1 MKNLFFKNKFNIWMF
16 FSLTIVGLISCQNE
30 ISLFEKNTVWQ
41 LVTEDSVYYEFYY
54 DNNQQFIFD
63 GKYAGLA
70 LVLHYDSISFDVFL
84 AEICRSKDLKTDSAI
99 IHSYFLKYCINN
111 ITITEIKPIGSF
123 FYRISSDQHDN
134 YMLYSREAYKR
145 WRQFLGYD
153 SIENLEND
161 SLVTYDELEL
171 W

>member
-1 MKNLFFKNKFNIWMF
+1 MKNRFFKSKFNIWMF

-30 ISLFEKNTVWQ
+30 ISLFEKNTVWK

-54 DNNQQFIFD
+54 DSNQQFIFD
-63 GKYAGLA
+63 GKYGYG
-70 LVLHYDSISFDVFL
+70 VIHYYDTSNFNNFL
-84 AEICRSKDLKTDSAI
+84 SEITRSKDLKTDSAI
-99 IHSYFLKYCINN
+99 ILSYFLKYCVNN
-111 ITITEIKPIGSF
+111 VNIIELKPVGSF
-123 FYRISSDQHDN
+123 FYRISLDQHDN
-134 YMLYSREAYKR
+134 YMLYSREAYNR

-153 SIENLEND
+153 IIENVEND